1 MSHAQGLAISLK
13 EKGKNMQIEERD
25 IRTDKLKTIREK
37 GGIPYKDRYE
47 KTHSLLGAKG
57 LPLDTEGVRVAGR
70 ILAIRSFGRLIFAT
84 LKDFSGKMQI
94 ALQEKAVGKDDFSFF
109 KKNIDIGDFVGAEGS
124 IFKTKTGEI
133 TLNVSNYD
141 LLSKTLRPLPE
152 KWHGLTERELLYRQR
167 YLDLVMND
175 GTLERFLKRTR
186 IMKSIR
192 SFLDSSGFVEVET
205 PVLQTKPSGAIATPF
220 ITHHNALDL
229 DLYLRIAPETYLKR
243 CIAGGFEKVYEFA
256 RSFRNEGLDPSH
268 LQDFTLLEYYA
279 AYWNYEDNMWF
290 TEDLVKHV
298 LMDVNGSL
306 ELVIGD
312 KKINFDHKWRR
323 VPMRTL
329 IQEAT
334 GIDIGEFSSARDL
347 KKEIESRDIEIHG
360 INSMGLGAMIDN
372 LFKKVSRPTIKE
384 PLFVI
389 HHPIELSPLARRND
403 NNPAVTDRF
412 QLVVNGWEIV
422 NAYSELIDPIDQRER
437 LKEQAELHR
446 SGDSEAMV
454 MDEDFLTA
462 MEHGM
467 PPISGWGMGV
477 DRFVCLL
484 TNQENLSD
492 VILFPLIKPITKP
505 VSGQVENSEQDK
517 DDNPET
523 EQGTV

>member
-1 MSHAQGLAISLK
+1 
-13 EKGKNMQIEERD
+13 MQIEERD
-25 IRTDKLKTIREK
+25 IRIDKLKTIRD
-37 GGIPYKDRYE
+37 GGVVPYKDRYE

-57 LPLDTEGVRVAGR
+57 LPLDTKGVRIAGR
-70 ILAIRSFGRLIFAT
+70 ILTVRSFGRLIFAT

-94 ALQEKAVGKDDFSFF
+94 ALQEKAVGKDNFSFF
-109 KKNIDIGDFVGAEGS
+109 KKNMDIGDFIGAEGS

-186 IMKSIR
+186 IIKSIR
-192 SFLDSSGFVEVET
+192 NFLDSSGFVEVET

-220 ITHHNALDL
+220 VTHHNALDL

-243 CIAGGFEKVYEFA
+243 CMAGGFEKVYEFA

-279 AYWNYEDNMWF
+279 AYWNYEDNMRF

-298 LMDVNGSL
+298 LVEVDGSL
-306 ELVIGD
+306 ELVFGD
-312 KKINFDHKWRR
+312 KHINFDHEWRR
-323 VPMRTL
+323 VPMSTL
-329 IQEAT
+329 IKEAT
-334 GIDIGEFSSARDL
+334 GIDIGKFSSAREL
-347 KKEIESRDIEIHG
+347 KKAIENRDIEIHG
-360 INSMGLGAMIDN
+360 IETMGFGTLTDN
-372 LFKKVSRPTIKE
+372 LFKKVSRPTIE
-384 PLFVI
+384 GPLFVI

-437 LKEQAELHR
+437 LKEQAELHS

-484 TNQENLSD
+484 TNQENLRD
-492 VILFPLIKPITKP
+492 VILFPLIKPLIKP
-505 VSGQVENSEQDK
+505 VSGPVEDSEQDK
-517 DDNPET
+517 DDNLKT
-523 EQGTV
+523 TQGAV